1 MEDLTINQLIHE
13 SYTTAV
19 EKGWWAE
26 GEGTDRSIGMALML
40 MVSELSE
47 ALEEHRNGKALDEIW
62 YQPNGKP
69 EGIAVELADVIIRIA
84 DLVGHHK
91 MPLVRA
97 LTEKLAYNKTREFR
111 HGNKKA

>member
-1 MEDLTINQLIHE
+1 MQDLTMSELIKE
-13 SYTTAV
+13 SYETAV

-69 EGIAVELADVIIRIA
+69 EGIPVELADVMIRIA
-84 DLVGHHK
+84 DLVGHYK
-91 MPLVRA
+91 MPLERA
-97 LTEKLAYNKTREFR
+97 LREKLAYNKTREYR